1 VRDAGVGH
9 GVDWVLG
16 HGCYRGLGVKMRW
29 DARND
34 VKMESVKRRG
44 SLFAFGKK
52 KFVFSV
58 METRNLGAKT
68 R

>member
-29 DARND
+29 DARHD

-44 SLFAFGKK
+44 LLFAFGKK
-52 KFVFSV
+52 KVRV
-58 METRNLGAKT
+58 
-68 R
+68 